1 MNDAMNW
8 IKESLK
14 LFQIERPAHFTN
26 YTHCHE
32 CYDVDSMLQG
42 ETIESIGIKKLG
54 TGCEAL
60 IYCTTD
66 GIQYFTPA
74 LIRLSLE
81 TIHTDFYFGD
91 FSYYLQSNGN
101 NNSYYLSC
109 TSEQRRFIARFILYM
124 MEQYATE
131 IENNGY
137 DDDVLNAYG
146 VWASA

>member
-1 MNDAMNW
+1 
-8 IKESLK
+8 
-14 LFQIERPAHFTN
+14 
-26 YTHCHE
+26 
-32 CYDVDSMLQG
+32 MLQG

-66 GIQYFTPA
+66 GIQYFMPA

-81 TIHTDFYFGD
+81 TIHTDFYFSD
-91 FSYYLQSNGN
+91 CAYYLQGNGN

-109 TSEQRRFIARFILYM
+109 TSEQRRFIAHFILYM